1 MFNISPGLQITS
13 WWDTEC
19 AVQVFFYYLALF
31 LTFTDVGA
39 PLLEQVR
46 YHLPVIGLLHH
57 SSKPSTSYKRK
68 IFLYDKGDFD
78 SYRQQLTDVDWETLF
93 GHNDVDTIVDIITN
107 TILNIA
113 DNTKPCQ
120 KLYLYH
126 KKLNDFY
133 LNQVVF

>member
-1 MFNISPGLQITS
+1 
-13 WWDTEC
+13 
-19 AVQVFFYYLALF
+19 LF
-31 LTFTDVGA
+31 FTDVGA

-93 GHNDVDTIVDIITN
+93 GHNDVDTILSYYGNLIHKIKSKTDAKINFTSLLPRLVDF
-107 TILNIA
+107 
-113 DNTKPCQ
+113 
-120 KLYLYH
+120 KLSER
-126 KKLNDFY
+126 KL
-133 LNQVVF
+133 